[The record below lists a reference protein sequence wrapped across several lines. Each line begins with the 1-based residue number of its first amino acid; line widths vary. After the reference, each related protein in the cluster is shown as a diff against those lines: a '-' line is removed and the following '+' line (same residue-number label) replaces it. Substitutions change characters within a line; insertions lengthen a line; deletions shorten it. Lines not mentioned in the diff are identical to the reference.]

1 MISLISFADS
11 HILECSQANELRL
24 HYEEIIDKRLGIYDN
39 KIKIMSYDSYK
50 YRDELH
56 QLPDSDKYYSDK
68 DIEVPSYNIYERL
81 SQKDIEEDYVFV
93 ARDNHMVDLLSFA
106 PKCPYPF
113 TINKSILSIDTPVSN
128 LDTILYTI
136 EDKVNNLVKV
146 LADVEGRSFNSKCN
160 VHVGGGLLVTF
171 NELKLSEDT
180 CTDVL
185 QIELNDGWRIMAV
198 CVQPD
203 QRRPDYILGR
213 YNPSIDTTNET
224 SAKR

>member
-1 MISLISFADS
+1 MISLISFDDS
-11 HILECSQANELRL
+11 HILERSKANELGL
-24 HYEEIIDKRLGIYDN
+24 HYEEVTDKRLGICN
-39 KIKIMSYDSYK
+39 GKIKIMSYDSYK

-56 QLPDSDKYYSDK
+56 QLPDSLAYYSDK
-68 DIEVPSYNIYERL
+68 EVEVPSYNIYERL
-81 SQKDIEEDYVFV
+81 GQKDSAKDLVFV
-93 ARDNHMVDLLSFA
+93 AKDNHMVDLLTFA

-113 TINKSILSIDTPVSN
+113 TINKSVLSVDTPVSN
-128 LDTILYTI
+128 LNSILYTI
-136 EDKVNNLVKV
+136 EDKVNNLVKA

-180 CTDVL
+180 CTDAL
-185 QIELNDGWRIMAV
+185 QIELNDGWRIVAV

-213 YNPSIDTTNET
+213 YNPSIDTTSET